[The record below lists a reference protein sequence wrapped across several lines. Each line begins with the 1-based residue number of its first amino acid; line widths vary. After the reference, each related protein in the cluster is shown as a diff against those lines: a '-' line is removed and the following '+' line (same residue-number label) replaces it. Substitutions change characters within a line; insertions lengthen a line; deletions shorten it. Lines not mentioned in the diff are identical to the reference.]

1 MKINL
6 QEYCK
11 DISNY
16 QRFPTREVMVGDIA
30 IGKDNPIRVQSM
42 TTTDTMDTKGTI
54 AQSIRMIDAGCEIV
68 RITAPSIKE
77 AKNLKMIRDGLRD
90 KGYKTPLVA
99 DIHFTPNAALE
110 ASKIVEKV
118 RINPGNYVDKK
129 KFEVKEYDDK
139 SYQDE
144 LLKIEEKFIP
154 LISSCKEN
162 RVAMRI
168 GTNHGSL
175 SDRIMNRFGDTPLGM
190 VESAMEFLRICKQ
203 NDYDQIV
210 LSMKSSNPIV
220 MIHAYRLLVK
230 SMENENMHY
239 PLHLGVTEAG
249 DGLDGRIKSALGI
262 GTLLSEGIGDTIR
275 VSLTEDPEFE
285 IPAADKILSK
295 IDNISRKVRLKNTE
309 KRAFSFFKRETLSIE
324 NIGEKNPPIVIS
336 SNSNDFEGNF
346 PDYLF
351 TNDLSSL
358 DDSKKYIIE
367 GKDWNKNLSKNI
379 FPYFNSLKGFR
390 TSEAVS
396 DTLNFVE
403 IKLSKVTN
411 TIMQTFSNNVVI
423 ILDVDNGSRH
433 DLLSAFN
440 FFEEKQIKIPVVL
453 KGSYQSSDFEQI
465 SIDASIDLGS
475 ILLEGMGNGVWIQ
488 AKDFESKINELSFLI
503 LQNTRT
509 RIFKTDYISCPS
521 CGRTKFNLQETTAL
535 VKEKTSHLKGL
546 KIAVMGCIV
555 NGPGEMADADYG
567 YVGSGKDV
575 ISLYKGKDLV
585 KRNISSKDAVDELI
599 NLIKANNDWVEP
611 LI

>member
-1 MKINL
+1 MRRKTL
-6 QEYCK
+6 SVK
-11 DISNY
+11 
-16 QRFPTREVMVGDIA
+16 
-30 IGKDNPIRVQSM
+30 IGKVLIGSDHCIKTQSM
-42 TTTDTMDTKGTI
+42 TTASTMDTDKSVDE
-54 AQSIRMIDAGCEIV
+54 AIRIIQAGGKLV
-68 RITAPSIKE
+68 RFTAPNINE
-77 AKNLKMIRDGLRD
+77 AKNLLNIKNALVA
-90 KGYKTPLVA
+90 KGYDDPLVA

-154 LISSCKEN
+154 LINSCKEN
-162 RVAMRI
+162 KVAMRI

-175 SDRIMNRFGDTPLGM
+175 SDRVMNRFGDTPLGM

-262 GTLLSEGIGDTIR
+262 GTLLTEGIGDTIR

-285 IPAADKILSK
+285 IPAAEKILEK
-295 IDNISRKVRLKNTE
+295 IDSISEKIRLKNTD
-309 KRAFSFFKRETLSIE
+309 KRAFSFFKRETESIK

-336 SNSNDFEGNF
+336 NSSNDFEGNF

-351 TNDLSSL
+351 IDNLDNL

-367 GKDWNKNLSKNI
+367 GKDWNENLSKNI
-379 FPYFNSLKGFR
+379 FPYFNSLKDFR
-390 TSEAVS
+390 KSEAVS
-396 DTLNFVE
+396 NTLNFIE
-403 IKLSKVTN
+403 IELSKITN

-423 ILDVDNGSRH
+423 VLNVDNANRH
-433 DLLSAFN
+433 DLLIVFN
-440 FFEEKQIKIPVVL
+440 FLEDKRIKIPVIL
-453 KGSYQSSDFEQI
+453 KGSYQSSDFEKVA
-465 SIDASIDLGS
+465 IDASIDIGS
-475 ILLEGMGNGVWIQ
+475 ILLEGMGNGIWIQ
-488 AKDFESKINELSFLI
+488 AKDFDSKINELSFLI

-521 CGRTKFNLQETTAL
+521 CGRTKFDLQETTAL
-535 VKEKTSHLKGL
+535 VKEHTNHLKGL
-546 KIAVMGCIV
+546 KISVMGCIV

-567 YVGSGKDV
+567 YVGSGDGV
-575 ISLYKGKDLV
+575 ISLYKGKELV
-585 KRNISSKDAVDELI
+585 KRNISSEQAVDELI
-599 NLIKANNDWVEP
+599 QLIKENDDWVDP
-611 LI
+611 KN

>member
-1 MKINL
+1 MRRKTL
-6 QEYCK
+6 
-11 DISNY
+11 SV
-16 QRFPTREVMVGDIA
+16 R
-30 IGKDNPIRVQSM
+30 IGKVFIGSDHSIKTQSM
-42 TTTDTMDTKGTI
+42 TTASTMDTDKSVDE
-54 AQSIRMIDAGCEIV
+54 AIRIIQAGGKLV
-68 RITAPSIKE
+68 RFTAPNINE
-77 AKNLKMIRDGLRD
+77 AKNLLNIKNALVA
-90 KGYKTPLVA
+90 KGYDDPLVA

-154 LISSCKEN
+154 LINSCKEN
-162 RVAMRI
+162 KVAMRI

-175 SDRIMNRFGDTPLGM
+175 SDRVMNRFGDTPLGM

-262 GTLLSEGIGDTIR
+262 GTLLTEGIGDTIR

-285 IPAADKILSK
+285 IPAAEKILEK
-295 IDNISRKVRLKNTE
+295 IDSISEKIRLKNTD
-309 KRAFSFFKRETLSIE
+309 KRAFSFFKRETESIK

-336 SNSNDFEGNF
+336 NSSNDFEGNF

-351 TNDLSSL
+351 INDLDNL

-367 GKDWNKNLSKNI
+367 GKDWNENLSKNI
-379 FPYFNSLKGFR
+379 FPYFNSLKDFR
-390 TSEAVS
+390 KSEAVS
-396 DTLNFVE
+396 NTLNFIE
-403 IKLSKVTN
+403 IELSKITN

-423 ILDVDNGSRH
+423 VLNVDNTNRH
-433 DLLSAFN
+433 DLLRAFN
-440 FFEEKQIKIPVVL
+440 FFEEKRIKIPVIL
-453 KGSYQSSDFEQI
+453 KGSYQSSDFEKVA
-465 SIDASIDLGS
+465 IDASIDIGS
-475 ILLEGMGNGVWIQ
+475 ILLEGMGNGIWIQ
-488 AKDFESKINELSFLI
+488 TKDFDSKINELSFLI

-521 CGRTKFNLQETTAL
+521 CGRTKFDLQETTAL
-535 VKEKTSHLKGL
+535 VKEHTNHLKGL
-546 KIAVMGCIV
+546 KISVMGCIV

-567 YVGSGKDV
+567 YVGSGDGV
-575 ISLYKGKDLV
+575 ISLYKGKELV
-585 KRNISSKDAVDELI
+585 KRNISSEQAVDELI
-599 NLIKANNDWVEP
+599 QLIKENDDWVDP
-611 LI
+611 KN

>member
-1 MKINL
+1 MRRKTL
-6 QEYCK
+6 SVK
-11 DISNY
+11 
-16 QRFPTREVMVGDIA
+16 
-30 IGKDNPIRVQSM
+30 IGKVFIGSDHSIKTQSM
-42 TTTDTMDTKGTI
+42 TTASTMDTDKSVDE
-54 AQSIRMIDAGCEIV
+54 AIRIIQAGGKLV
-68 RITAPSIKE
+68 RFTAPNINE
-77 AKNLKMIRDGLRD
+77 AKNLLNIKNALVA
-90 KGYKTPLVA
+90 KGYDDPLVA

-154 LISSCKEN
+154 LINSCKEN
-162 RVAMRI
+162 KVAMRI

-175 SDRIMNRFGDTPLGM
+175 SDRVMNRFGDTPLGM

-262 GTLLSEGIGDTIR
+262 GTLLTEGIGDTIR

-285 IPAADKILSK
+285 IPAAEKILEK
-295 IDNISRKVRLKNTE
+295 IDSISKKIRLKNTD
-309 KRAFSFFKRETLSIE
+309 KRAFSFFKRETESIK

-336 SNSNDFEGNF
+336 NSSNDFEGNF

-351 TNDLSSL
+351 INDLDNL

-367 GKDWNKNLSKNI
+367 GKDWNENLSKNI
-379 FPYFNSLKGFR
+379 FPYFNSLKDFR
-390 TSEAVS
+390 KSEAVS
-396 DTLNFVE
+396 NTLNFIE
-403 IKLSKVTN
+403 IELSKITN

-423 ILDVDNGSRH
+423 VLNVDNENRH
-433 DLLSAFN
+433 DLLRVFN
-440 FFEEKQIKIPVVL
+440 FLEDKRIKIPVIL
-453 KGSYQSSDFEQI
+453 KGSYQSSDFEKVA
-465 SIDASIDLGS
+465 IDASIDIGS
-475 ILLEGMGNGVWIQ
+475 ILLEGMGNGIWIQ
-488 AKDFESKINELSFLI
+488 TKDFDSKINELSFLI

-521 CGRTKFNLQETTAL
+521 CGRTKFDLQETTAL
-535 VKEKTSHLKGL
+535 VKEHTNHLKGL
-546 KIAVMGCIV
+546 KISVMGCIV

-567 YVGSGKDV
+567 YVGSGDGV
-575 ISLYKGKDLV
+575 ISLYKGKELV
-585 KRNISSKDAVDELI
+585 KRNISSEQAVDELI
-599 NLIKANNDWVEP
+599 QLIKENDDWVDP
-611 LI
+611 KN

>member
-1 MKINL
+1 MRRQTLSVK
-6 QEYCK
+6 
-11 DISNY
+11 
-16 QRFPTREVMVGDIA
+16 
-30 IGKDNPIRVQSM
+30 IGKVFIGSEHSIKTQSM
-42 TTTDTMDTKGTI
+42 TTASTMDTN
-54 AQSIRMIDAGCEIV
+54 QSVDEAIRIIKAGGKLV
-68 RITAPSIKE
+68 RFTAPNINE
-77 AKNLKMIRDGLRD
+77 AKNLLNIKKALVE
-90 KGYKTPLVA
+90 KGYDNPLVA

-129 KFEVKEYDDK
+129 KFEVKEYDDA

-154 LISSCKEN
+154 LINSCKQN
-162 RVAMRI
+162 DVAMRI

-190 VESAMEFLRICKQ
+190 VESAMEFLRICRQ

-230 SMENENMHY
+230 SMEDENMHY

-262 GTLLSEGIGDTIR
+262 GTLLTEGIGDTIR

-285 IPAADKILSK
+285 IPAAEKILEK
-295 IDNISRKVRLKNTE
+295 IDSFSKKVRLKNTN
-309 KRAFSFFKRETLSIE
+309 KRAFSFFKRETESIE
-324 NIGEKNPPIVIS
+324 NVGDKNPPIVIS
-336 SNSNDFEGNF
+336 NNPNDFEGNF

-351 TNDLSSL
+351 VNDLSNL

-367 GKDWNKNLSKNI
+367 AKDWNKNLSKNI
-379 FPYFNSLKGFR
+379 FPYFNSLKDFR
-390 TSEAVS
+390 KSESVS

-403 IKLSKVTN
+403 IDLSKVKN

-423 ILDVDNGSRH
+423 VLDVDNNRRH
-433 DLLSAFN
+433 DILSAFN
-440 FFEEKQIKIPVVL
+440 FFEEKRIKIPVIL
-453 KGSYQSSDFEQI
+453 RGNYQSSDFEKVA
-465 SIDASIDLGS
+465 IDASIDLGS
-475 ILLEGMGNGVWIQ
+475 ILLEGMGNGIWIQ
-488 AKDFESKINELSFLI
+488 AMDFEPKINELSFLI

-521 CGRTKFNLQETTAL
+521 CGRTKFDLQETTAL
-535 VKEKTSHLKGL
+535 VKKHTNHLKGL
-546 KIAVMGCIV
+546 KISVMGCIV

-567 YVGSGKDV
+567 YVGSGDGI
-575 ISLYKGKDLV
+575 ISLYKGKELV
-585 KRNISSKDAVDELI
+585 KRNISSEDAVDELI
-599 NLIKANNDWVEP
+599 LLIKENDDWVDP
-611 LI
+611 KN

>member
-1 MKINL
+1 MRRKTL
-6 QEYCK
+6 SVK
-11 DISNY
+11 
-16 QRFPTREVMVGDIA
+16 
-30 IGKDNPIRVQSM
+30 IGKVFIGSDHSIKTQSM
-42 TTTDTMDTKGTI
+42 TTASTMDTDKSVDE
-54 AQSIRMIDAGCEIV
+54 AIRIIQAGGKLV
-68 RITAPSIKE
+68 RFTAPNINE
-77 AKNLKMIRDGLRD
+77 AKNLLNIKNALVA
-90 KGYKTPLVA
+90 KGYDDPLVA

-154 LISSCKEN
+154 LINSCKEN
-162 RVAMRI
+162 KVAMRI

-175 SDRIMNRFGDTPLGM
+175 SDRVMNRFGDTPLGM

-262 GTLLSEGIGDTIR
+262 GTLLTEGIGDTIR

-285 IPAADKILSK
+285 IPAAEKILEK
-295 IDNISRKVRLKNTE
+295 IDSISKKIRLKNTD
-309 KRAFSFFKRETLSIE
+309 KRAFSFFKRQTESIE

-336 SNSNDFEGNF
+336 NSSNDFEGNF

-351 TNDLSSL
+351 IDDLDNL

-367 GKDWNKNLSKNI
+367 GKDWNENLSKNI
-379 FPYFNSLKGFR
+379 FPYFNSLKDFR
-390 TSEAVS
+390 KSEAVS
-396 DTLNFVE
+396 NTLNFIE
-403 IKLSKVTN
+403 IELSKITN

-423 ILDVDNGSRH
+423 VLNVDNAIRH

-440 FFEEKQIKIPVVL
+440 FLEEKRIKIPVIL
-453 KGSYQSSDFEQI
+453 KGSYQSSDFEKVA
-465 SIDASIDLGS
+465 IDASIDIGS
-475 ILLEGMGNGVWIQ
+475 ILLEGMGNGIWIQ
-488 AKDFESKINELSFLI
+488 AKDFDSKINELSFLI

-521 CGRTKFNLQETTAL
+521 CGRTKFDLQETTAL
-535 VKEKTSHLKGL
+535 VKEHTNHLKGL
-546 KIAVMGCIV
+546 KISVMGCIV

-567 YVGSGKDV
+567 YVGSGDGV
-575 ISLYKGKDLV
+575 ISLYKGKELV
-585 KRNISSKDAVDELI
+585 KRNISSEQAVDELI
-599 NLIKANNDWVEP
+599 QLIKENDDWVDP
-611 LI
+611 KN

>member
-1 MKINL
+1 MRRKTL
-6 QEYCK
+6 SVK
-11 DISNY
+11 
-16 QRFPTREVMVGDIA
+16 
-30 IGKDNPIRVQSM
+30 IGKVFIGSDHSIKTQSM
-42 TTTDTMDTKGTI
+42 TTASTMDTDKSVDE
-54 AQSIRMIDAGCEIV
+54 AIRIIQAGGKLV
-68 RITAPSIKE
+68 RFTAPNINE
-77 AKNLKMIRDGLRD
+77 AKNLLNIKNALVA
-90 KGYKTPLVA
+90 KGYDDPLVA

-154 LISSCKEN
+154 LINSCKEN
-162 RVAMRI
+162 KVAMRI

-175 SDRIMNRFGDTPLGM
+175 SDRVMNRFGDTPLGM

-262 GTLLSEGIGDTIR
+262 GTLLTEGIGDTIR

-285 IPAADKILSK
+285 IPAAEKILEK
-295 IDNISRKVRLKNTE
+295 IDSISEKIRLKNTD
-309 KRAFSFFKRETLSIE
+309 KRAFSFFKRETESIK

-336 SNSNDFEGNF
+336 NSSNDFEGNF

-351 TNDLSSL
+351 INDLDNL

-367 GKDWNKNLSKNI
+367 GKDWNENLSKNI
-379 FPYFNSLKGFR
+379 FPYFNSLKDFR
-390 TSEAVS
+390 KSEAVS
-396 DTLNFVE
+396 NTLNFIE
-403 IKLSKVTN
+403 IELSKITN

-423 ILDVDNGSRH
+423 VLNVDNANRH

-440 FFEEKQIKIPVVL
+440 FLEKKRIKIPVIL
-453 KGSYQSSDFEQI
+453 KGSYQSSDFEKVA
-465 SIDASIDLGS
+465 IDASIDIGS
-475 ILLEGMGNGVWIQ
+475 ILLEGMGNGIWIQ
-488 AKDFESKINELSFLI
+488 TKDFDSKINELSFLI

-521 CGRTKFNLQETTAL
+521 CGRTKFDLQETTAL
-535 VKEKTSHLKGL
+535 VKEHTNHLKGL
-546 KIAVMGCIV
+546 KISVMGCIV

-567 YVGSGKDV
+567 YVGSGDGV
-575 ISLYKGKDLV
+575 ISLYKGKELV
-585 KRNISSKDAVDELI
+585 KRNISSEQAVDELI
-599 NLIKANNDWVEP
+599 QLIKENDDWVDP
-611 LI
+611 KN

>member
-1 MKINL
+1 MRRKTL
-6 QEYCK
+6 SVK
-11 DISNY
+11 
-16 QRFPTREVMVGDIA
+16 
-30 IGKDNPIRVQSM
+30 IGKVFIGSDHSIKTQSM
-42 TTTDTMDTKGTI
+42 TTASTMDTDKSVDE
-54 AQSIRMIDAGCEIV
+54 AIRIIQAGGKLV
-68 RITAPSIKE
+68 RFTAPNINE
-77 AKNLKMIRDGLRD
+77 AKNLLNIKNALVA
-90 KGYKTPLVA
+90 KGYDDPLVA

-154 LISSCKEN
+154 LINSCKEN
-162 RVAMRI
+162 KVAMRI

-175 SDRIMNRFGDTPLGM
+175 SDRVMNRFGDTPLGM

-262 GTLLSEGIGDTIR
+262 GTLLTEGIGDTIR

-285 IPAADKILSK
+285 IPAAEKILEK
-295 IDNISRKVRLKNTE
+295 IDSISKKIRLKNTD
-309 KRAFSFFKRETLSIE
+309 KRAFSFFKRETESIK
-324 NIGEKNPPIVIS
+324 NIGDKNPPIVIS
-336 SNSNDFEGNF
+336 NSSNDFEGNF

-351 TNDLSSL
+351 IDELDNL

-367 GKDWNKNLSKNI
+367 GKDWNENLSKNI
-379 FPYFNSLKGFR
+379 FPYFNSLKDFR
-390 TSEAVS
+390 KSKAVS
-396 DTLNFVE
+396 NTLNFIE
-403 IKLSKVTN
+403 IELSKITN

-423 ILDVDNGSRH
+423 VLNVNNANRH

-440 FFEEKQIKIPVVL
+440 FLEEKRIKIPVIL
-453 KGSYQSSDFEQI
+453 KGSYQSSDFEKVA
-465 SIDASIDLGS
+465 IDASIDIGS
-475 ILLEGMGNGVWIQ
+475 ILLEGMGNGIWIQ
-488 AKDFESKINELSFLI
+488 TKDFDSKINELSFLI

-521 CGRTKFNLQETTAL
+521 CGRTKFDLQETTAL
-535 VKEKTSHLKGL
+535 VKEHTNHLKGL
-546 KIAVMGCIV
+546 KISVMGCIV

-567 YVGSGKDV
+567 YVGSGDGV
-575 ISLYKGKDLV
+575 ISLYKGKELV
-585 KRNISSKDAVDELI
+585 KRNISSEQAVDELI
-599 NLIKANNDWVEP
+599 QLIKENDDWVDP
-611 LI
+611 KN

>member
-1 MKINL
+1 MRRKTL
-6 QEYCK
+6 SVK
-11 DISNY
+11 
-16 QRFPTREVMVGDIA
+16 
-30 IGKDNPIRVQSM
+30 IGKVFIGSDHSIKTQSM
-42 TTTDTMDTKGTI
+42 TTASTMDTDKSVDE
-54 AQSIRMIDAGCEIV
+54 AIRIIQAGGKLV
-68 RITAPSIKE
+68 RFTAPNINE
-77 AKNLKMIRDGLRD
+77 AKNLLNIKNALVA
-90 KGYKTPLVA
+90 KGYDDPLVA

-154 LISSCKEN
+154 LINSCKEN
-162 RVAMRI
+162 KVAMRI

-175 SDRIMNRFGDTPLGM
+175 SDRVMNRFGDTPLGM

-285 IPAADKILSK
+285 IPAAEKILEK
-295 IDNISRKVRLKNTE
+295 IDSISEKIRLKNTD
-309 KRAFSFFKRETLSIE
+309 KRAFSFFKRETESVK

-336 SNSNDFEGNF
+336 NSSNDFEGNF

-351 TNDLSSL
+351 IDNLDSL

-367 GKDWNKNLSKNI
+367 GKDWNENLSKNI
-379 FPYFNSLKGFR
+379 FPYFNSLKDFR
-390 TSEAVS
+390 KSESVS
-396 DTLNFVE
+396 NTLNFIE
-403 IKLSKVTN
+403 IELSKITN

-423 ILDVDNGSRH
+423 VLNVDNANRH
-433 DLLSAFN
+433 DLLRAFN
-440 FFEEKQIKIPVVL
+440 FLEEKRIKIPVIL
-453 KGSYQSSDFEQI
+453 KGSYQSSDFEKVA
-465 SIDASIDLGS
+465 IDASIDIGS
-475 ILLEGMGNGVWIQ
+475 ILLEGMGNGIWIQ
-488 AKDFESKINELSFLI
+488 TKDFDSKINELSFLI

-521 CGRTKFNLQETTAL
+521 CGRTKFDLQETTAL
-535 VKEKTSHLKGL
+535 VKEHTNHLKGL
-546 KIAVMGCIV
+546 KISVMGCIV

-567 YVGSGKDV
+567 YVGSGDGV
-575 ISLYKGKDLV
+575 ISLYKGKELV
-585 KRNISSKDAVDELI
+585 KRNISSEQAVDELI
-599 NLIKANNDWVEP
+599 QLIKENDDWVDP
-611 LI
+611 KN

>member
-1 MKINL
+1 MRRKTL
-6 QEYCK
+6 SVK
-11 DISNY
+11 
-16 QRFPTREVMVGDIA
+16 
-30 IGKDNPIRVQSM
+30 IGKVFIGSDHSIKTQSM
-42 TTTDTMDTKGTI
+42 TTASTMDTDKSVDE
-54 AQSIRMIDAGCEIV
+54 AIRIIQAGGKLV
-68 RITAPSIKE
+68 RFTAPNINE
-77 AKNLKMIRDGLRD
+77 AKNLLNIKNALVA
-90 KGYKTPLVA
+90 KGYDDPLVA

-154 LISSCKEN
+154 LINSCKEN
-162 RVAMRI
+162 KVAMRI

-175 SDRIMNRFGDTPLGM
+175 SDRVMNRFGDTPLGM

-249 DGLDGRIKSALGI
+249 DGLDGRIKSAIGI

-285 IPAADKILSK
+285 IPAAEKILEK
-295 IDNISRKVRLKNTE
+295 IDSISEKIRLKNTD
-309 KRAFSFFKRETLSIE
+309 KRAFSFFKRETESIK

-336 SNSNDFEGNF
+336 NSSNDFEGNF

-351 TNDLSSL
+351 IDNLDNL

-367 GKDWNKNLSKNI
+367 GKDWNENLSKNI
-379 FPYFNSLKGFR
+379 FPYFNSLKDFR
-390 TSEAVS
+390 KSEAVS
-396 DTLNFVE
+396 NTLNFIE
-403 IKLSKVTN
+403 IELSKITN

-423 ILDVDNGSRH
+423 VLNVDNANRH

-440 FFEEKQIKIPVVL
+440 FLEEKRIKIPVIL
-453 KGSYQSSDFEQI
+453 KGSYQSSDFEKVA
-465 SIDASIDLGS
+465 IDASIDIGS
-475 ILLEGMGNGVWIQ
+475 ILLEGMGNGIWIQ
-488 AKDFESKINELSFLI
+488 TKDFDSKINELSFLI

-521 CGRTKFNLQETTAL
+521 CGRTKFDLQETTAL
-535 VKEKTSHLKGL
+535 VKEHTNHLKGL
-546 KIAVMGCIV
+546 KISVMGCIV

-567 YVGSGKDV
+567 YVGSGDGV
-575 ISLYKGKDLV
+575 ISLYKGKELV
-585 KRNISSKDAVDELI
+585 KRNISSEQAVDELI
-599 NLIKANNDWVEP
+599 QLIKENDDWVDP
-611 LI
+611 KN

>member
-1 MKINL
+1 MRRQTLSVK
-6 QEYCK
+6 
-11 DISNY
+11 
-16 QRFPTREVMVGDIA
+16 
-30 IGKDNPIRVQSM
+30 IGKVFIGSEHSIKTQSM
-42 TTTDTMDTKGTI
+42 TTASTMDTN
-54 AQSIRMIDAGCEIV
+54 QSVDEAIRIIKAGGKLV
-68 RITAPSIKE
+68 RFTAPNINE
-77 AKNLKMIRDGLRD
+77 AKNLLNIKKALVG
-90 KGYKTPLVA
+90 KGYDNPLVA

-129 KFEVKEYDDK
+129 KFEVKEYDDA

-154 LISSCKEN
+154 LINSCKQN
-162 RVAMRI
+162 DVAMRI

-230 SMENENMHY
+230 SMEDENMHY

-262 GTLLSEGIGDTIR
+262 GTLLTEGIGDTIR

-285 IPAADKILSK
+285 IPAAEKILEK
-295 IDNISRKVRLKNTE
+295 IDSFSKKVRLKNTN
-309 KRAFSFFKRETLSIE
+309 KRAFSFFKRETESIE
-324 NIGEKNPPIVIS
+324 NVGDKNPPIVIS
-336 SNSNDFEGNF
+336 NNPNDFEGNF

-351 TNDLSSL
+351 VNDLSNL

-367 GKDWNKNLSKNI
+367 AKDWNKNLSKNI
-379 FPYFNSLKGFR
+379 FPYFNSLKDFR
-390 TSEAVS
+390 KSESVS

-403 IKLSKVTN
+403 IDLSKVKN

-423 ILDVDNGSRH
+423 VLDVDNNRRH
-433 DLLSAFN
+433 DILSAFN
-440 FFEEKQIKIPVVL
+440 FFEEKRIKIPVIL
-453 KGSYQSSDFEQI
+453 RGNYQSSDFEKVA
-465 SIDASIDLGS
+465 IDASIDLGS
-475 ILLEGMGNGVWIQ
+475 ILLEGMGNGIWIQ
-488 AKDFESKINELSFLI
+488 AMDFEPKINELSFLI

-521 CGRTKFNLQETTAL
+521 CGRTKFDLQETTAL
-535 VKEKTSHLKGL
+535 VKKHTNHLKGL
-546 KIAVMGCIV
+546 KISVMGCIV

-567 YVGSGKDV
+567 YVGSGDGI
-575 ISLYKGKDLV
+575 ISLYKGKELV
-585 KRNISSKDAVDELI
+585 KRNISSEDAVDELI
-599 NLIKANNDWVEP
+599 LLIKENDDWVDP
-611 LI
+611 KN

>member
-1 MKINL
+1 MRRKTL
-6 QEYCK
+6 SVK
-11 DISNY
+11 
-16 QRFPTREVMVGDIA
+16 
-30 IGKDNPIRVQSM
+30 IGKVFIGSDHSIKTQSM
-42 TTTDTMDTKGTI
+42 TTASTMDTDKSVDE
-54 AQSIRMIDAGCEIV
+54 AIRIIQAGGKLV
-68 RITAPSIKE
+68 RFTAPNINE
-77 AKNLKMIRDGLRD
+77 AKNLLNIKNALVA
-90 KGYKTPLVA
+90 KGYDDPLVA

-154 LISSCKEN
+154 LINSCKEN
-162 RVAMRI
+162 KVAMRI

-175 SDRIMNRFGDTPLGM
+175 SDRVMNRFGDTPLGM

-285 IPAADKILSK
+285 IPAAEKILEKINSISK
-295 IDNISRKVRLKNTE
+295 KIRLKNTD
-309 KRAFSFFKRETLSIE
+309 KRAFSFFKRETESIK

-336 SNSNDFEGNF
+336 NSSNDFEGNF

-351 TNDLSSL
+351 IDDLDNL

-367 GKDWNKNLSKNI
+367 GKDWNENLSKNI
-379 FPYFNSLKGFR
+379 FPYFNSLKDFR
-390 TSEAVS
+390 KSEAVS
-396 DTLNFVE
+396 NTLNFIE
-403 IKLSKVTN
+403 IELSKITN

-423 ILDVDNGSRH
+423 VLNVDNANRH

-440 FFEEKQIKIPVVL
+440 FLEEKRIKIPVIL
-453 KGSYQSSDFEQI
+453 KGSYQSSDFEKVA
-465 SIDASIDLGS
+465 IDASIDIGS
-475 ILLEGMGNGVWIQ
+475 ILLEGMGNGIWIQ
-488 AKDFESKINELSFLI
+488 TKDFDSKINELSFLI

-521 CGRTKFNLQETTAL
+521 CGRTKFDLQETTAL
-535 VKEKTSHLKGL
+535 VKEHTNHLKGL
-546 KIAVMGCIV
+546 KISVMGCIV

-567 YVGSGKDV
+567 YVGSGDGV
-575 ISLYKGKDLV
+575 ISLYKGKELV
-585 KRNISSKDAVDELI
+585 KRNISSEQAVDELI
-599 NLIKANNDWVEP
+599 QLIKENDDWVDP
-611 LI
+611 KN

>member
-1 MKINL
+1 MRRKTL
-6 QEYCK
+6 SVK
-11 DISNY
+11 
-16 QRFPTREVMVGDIA
+16 
-30 IGKDNPIRVQSM
+30 IGKVFIGSDHSIKTQSM
-42 TTTDTMDTKGTI
+42 TTASTMDTDKSVDE
-54 AQSIRMIDAGCEIV
+54 AIRIIQAGGKLV
-68 RITAPSIKE
+68 RFTAPNINE
-77 AKNLKMIRDGLRD
+77 AKNLLNIKNALVA
-90 KGYKTPLVA
+90 KGYDDPLVA

-154 LISSCKEN
+154 LINSCKEN
-162 RVAMRI
+162 KVAMRI

-175 SDRIMNRFGDTPLGM
+175 SDRVMNRFGDTPLGM

-285 IPAADKILSK
+285 IPAAEKILEK
-295 IDNISRKVRLKNTE
+295 IDSISKKIRLKNTD
-309 KRAFSFFKRETLSIE
+309 KRAFSFFKRETESIK

-336 SNSNDFEGNF
+336 NSSNDFEGNF

-351 TNDLSSL
+351 INDLDNL

-367 GKDWNKNLSKNI
+367 GKDWNENLSKNI
-379 FPYFNSLKGFR
+379 FPYFNSLKDFR
-390 TSEAVS
+390 KSEAVS
-396 DTLNFVE
+396 NTLNFIE
-403 IKLSKVTN
+403 IELSKITN

-423 ILDVDNGSRH
+423 VLNVDNANRH

-440 FFEEKQIKIPVVL
+440 FLEEKRIKIPVIL
-453 KGSYQSSDFEQI
+453 KGSYQSSDFEKVA
-465 SIDASIDLGS
+465 IDASIDIGS
-475 ILLEGMGNGVWIQ
+475 ILLEGMGNGIWIQ
-488 AKDFESKINELSFLI
+488 TKDFDSKINELSFLI

-521 CGRTKFNLQETTAL
+521 CGRTKFDLQETTAL
-535 VKEKTSHLKGL
+535 VKEHTNHLKGL
-546 KIAVMGCIV
+546 KISVMGCIV

-567 YVGSGKDV
+567 YVGSGDGV
-575 ISLYKGKDLV
+575 ISLYKGKELV
-585 KRNISSKDAVDELI
+585 KRNISSEQAVDELI
-599 NLIKANNDWVEP
+599 QLIKENDDWVDP
-611 LI
+611 KN

>member
-1 MKINL
+1 MRRKTL
-6 QEYCK
+6 SVK
-11 DISNY
+11 
-16 QRFPTREVMVGDIA
+16 
-30 IGKDNPIRVQSM
+30 IGKIFIGSDHSIKTQSM
-42 TTTDTMDTKGTI
+42 TTASTMDTNKSVDE
-54 AQSIRMIDAGCEIV
+54 AIRIIQAGGKLV
-68 RITAPSIKE
+68 RFTAPNINE
-77 AKNLKMIRDGLRD
+77 AKNLLNIKNALVA
-90 KGYKTPLVA
+90 KGYDDPLVA

-154 LISSCKEN
+154 LINSCKKN
-162 RVAMRI
+162 KVAMRI

-262 GTLLSEGIGDTIR
+262 GTLLTQGIGDTIR

-285 IPAADKILSK
+285 IPAAKKILEK
-295 IDNISRKVRLKNTE
+295 IDSISEKIRLKNTD
-309 KRAFSFFKRETLSIE
+309 KRAFSFFKRETESIK

-336 SNSNDFEGNF
+336 NSSNDFEGNF

-351 TNDLSSL
+351 IDDLDNL

-367 GKDWNKNLSKNI
+367 GKDWNENLSKNI
-379 FPYFNSLKGFR
+379 FPYFNSLKDFR
-390 TSEAVS
+390 KSEAVS
-396 DTLNFVE
+396 NTLNFIE
-403 IKLSKVTN
+403 IELSKITN

-423 ILDVDNGSRH
+423 VLNVDNANRH
-433 DLLSAFN
+433 DLLRAFN
-440 FFEEKQIKIPVVL
+440 FLEEKRIKIPVIL
-453 KGSYQSSDFEQI
+453 KGSYQSSDFEKVA
-465 SIDASIDLGS
+465 IDASIDIGS
-475 ILLEGMGNGVWIQ
+475 ILLEGMGNGIWIQ
-488 AKDFESKINELSFLI
+488 TKDFDSKINELSFLI

-521 CGRTKFNLQETTAL
+521 CGRTKFDLQETTAL
-535 VKEKTSHLKGL
+535 VKEHTNHLKGL
-546 KIAVMGCIV
+546 KISVMGCIV

-567 YVGSGKDV
+567 YVGSGDGV
-575 ISLYKGKDLV
+575 ISLYKGKELV
-585 KRNISSKDAVDELI
+585 KRNISSEQAVDELI
-599 NLIKANNDWVEP
+599 QLIKENDDWVDP
-611 LI
+611 KN

>member
-1 MKINL
+1 
-6 QEYCK
+6 
-11 DISNY
+11 
-16 QRFPTREVMVGDIA
+16 
-30 IGKDNPIRVQSM
+30 M
-42 TTTDTMDTKGTI
+42 TTASTMDTDKSVDE
-54 AQSIRMIDAGCEIV
+54 AIRIIQAGGKLV
-68 RITAPSIKE
+68 RFTAPNINE
-77 AKNLKMIRDGLRD
+77 AKNLLNIKNALVA
-90 KGYKTPLVA
+90 KGYDDPLVA

-154 LISSCKEN
+154 LINSCKEN
-162 RVAMRI
+162 KVAMRI

-175 SDRIMNRFGDTPLGM
+175 SDRVMNRFGDTPLGM

-262 GTLLSEGIGDTIR
+262 GTLLTEGIGDTIR

-285 IPAADKILSK
+285 IPAAEKILEK
-295 IDNISRKVRLKNTE
+295 IDSISEKIRLKNTD
-309 KRAFSFFKRETLSIE
+309 KRAFSFFKRETESIK

-336 SNSNDFEGNF
+336 NSSNDFEGNF

-351 TNDLSSL
+351 IDDLDNL
-358 DDSKKYIIE
+358 DNSKKYIIE
-367 GKDWNKNLSKNI
+367 GKDWNENLSKNI
-379 FPYFNSLKGFR
+379 FPYFNSLKDFR
-390 TSEAVS
+390 KSEAVS
-396 DTLNFVE
+396 NTLNFIE
-403 IKLSKVTN
+403 IELSKITN

-423 ILDVDNGSRH
+423 VLNVDNANRH

-440 FFEEKQIKIPVVL
+440 FLEEKRIKIPVIL
-453 KGSYQSSDFEQI
+453 KGSYQSSDFEKVA
-465 SIDASIDLGS
+465 IDASIDIGS
-475 ILLEGMGNGVWIQ
+475 ILLEGMGNGIWIQ
-488 AKDFESKINELSFLI
+488 TKDFDSKINELSFLI

-521 CGRTKFNLQETTAL
+521 CGRTKFDLQETTAL
-535 VKEKTSHLKGL
+535 VKEHTNHLKGL
-546 KIAVMGCIV
+546 KISVMGCIV

-567 YVGSGKDV
+567 YVGSGDGV
-575 ISLYKGKDLV
+575 ISLYKGKELV
-585 KRNISSKDAVDELI
+585 KRNISSEQAVDELI
-599 NLIKANNDWVEP
+599 QLIKENDDWVDP
-611 LI
+611 KN

>member
-1 MKINL
+1 MRRKTL
-6 QEYCK
+6 SVK
-11 DISNY
+11 
-16 QRFPTREVMVGDIA
+16 
-30 IGKDNPIRVQSM
+30 IGKVFIGSDHSIKTQSM
-42 TTTDTMDTKGTI
+42 TTASTMDTDKSVDE
-54 AQSIRMIDAGCEIV
+54 AIRIIQAGGKLV
-68 RITAPSIKE
+68 RFTAPNINE
-77 AKNLKMIRDGLRD
+77 AKNLLNIKNALVA
-90 KGYKTPLVA
+90 KGYDDPLVA

-144 LLKIEEKFIP
+144 LLKIEKKFIP
-154 LISSCKEN
+154 LINSCKEN
-162 RVAMRI
+162 KVAMRI

-175 SDRIMNRFGDTPLGM
+175 SDRVMNRFGDTPLGM

-285 IPAADKILSK
+285 IPAAEKILEK
-295 IDNISRKVRLKNTE
+295 IDSISEKIRLKNTD
-309 KRAFSFFKRETLSIE
+309 KRAFSFFKRETESIK

-336 SNSNDFEGNF
+336 NSSNDFEGNF

-351 TNDLSSL
+351 IDDLDNL

-367 GKDWNKNLSKNI
+367 GKDWNENLSKNI
-379 FPYFNSLKGFR
+379 FPYFNSLKDFR
-390 TSEAVS
+390 KSEAVS
-396 DTLNFVE
+396 NTLNFIE
-403 IKLSKVTN
+403 IELSKITN

-423 ILDVDNGSRH
+423 VLNVDNANRH

-440 FFEEKQIKIPVVL
+440 FLEEKRIKIPVIL
-453 KGSYQSSDFEQI
+453 KGSYQSSDFEKVA
-465 SIDASIDLGS
+465 IDASIDIGS
-475 ILLEGMGNGVWIQ
+475 ILLEGMGNGIWIQ
-488 AKDFESKINELSFLI
+488 TKDFDSKINELSFLI

-521 CGRTKFNLQETTAL
+521 CGRTKFDLQETTAL
-535 VKEKTSHLKGL
+535 VKEHTNHLKGL
-546 KIAVMGCIV
+546 KISVMGCIV

-567 YVGSGKDV
+567 YVGSGDGV
-575 ISLYKGKDLV
+575 ISLYKGKELV
-585 KRNISSKDAVDELI
+585 KRNISSEQAVDELI
-599 NLIKANNDWVEP
+599 QLIKENDDWVDP
-611 LI
+611 KN

>member
-1 MKINL
+1 MRRKTL
-6 QEYCK
+6 SVK
-11 DISNY
+11 
-16 QRFPTREVMVGDIA
+16 
-30 IGKDNPIRVQSM
+30 IGKVFIGSDHSIKTQSM
-42 TTTDTMDTKGTI
+42 TTASTMDTDKSVDE
-54 AQSIRMIDAGCEIV
+54 AIRIIQAGGKLV
-68 RITAPSIKE
+68 RFTAPNINE
-77 AKNLKMIRDGLRD
+77 AKNLLNIKNALVA
-90 KGYKTPLVA
+90 KGYDDPLVA

-154 LISSCKEN
+154 LINSCKEN
-162 RVAMRI
+162 KVAMRI

-175 SDRIMNRFGDTPLGM
+175 SDRVMNRFGDTPLGM

-262 GTLLSEGIGDTIR
+262 GTLLTEGIGDTIR

-285 IPAADKILSK
+285 IPAAEKILEK
-295 IDNISRKVRLKNTE
+295 IDSISKKIRLKNTD
-309 KRAFSFFKRETLSIE
+309 KRAFSFFKRETESIK

-336 SNSNDFEGNF
+336 NSSNDFEGNF

-351 TNDLSSL
+351 IDDLDNL

-367 GKDWNKNLSKNI
+367 GKDWNENLSKNI
-379 FPYFNSLKGFR
+379 FPYFNSLKDFR
-390 TSEAVS
+390 KSEAVS
-396 DTLNFVE
+396 NTLNFIE
-403 IKLSKVTN
+403 IELSKITN

-423 ILDVDNGSRH
+423 VLNVDNANRH
-433 DLLSAFN
+433 DLLIVFN
-440 FFEEKQIKIPVVL
+440 FLEDKRIKIPVIL
-453 KGSYQSSDFEQI
+453 KGSYQSSDFEKVA
-465 SIDASIDLGS
+465 IDASIDIGS
-475 ILLEGMGNGVWIQ
+475 ILLEGMGNGIWIQ
-488 AKDFESKINELSFLI
+488 TKDFDSKINELSFLI

-521 CGRTKFNLQETTAL
+521 CGRTKFDLQETTAL
-535 VKEKTSHLKGL
+535 VKEHTNHLKGL
-546 KIAVMGCIV
+546 KISVMGCIV

-567 YVGSGKDV
+567 YVGSGDGV
-575 ISLYKGKDLV
+575 ISLYKGKELV
-585 KRNISSKDAVDELI
+585 KRNISSEQAVDELI
-599 NLIKANNDWVEP
+599 QLIKENDDWVDP
-611 LI
+611 KN

>member
-1 MKINL
+1 MRRKTL
-6 QEYCK
+6 SVK
-11 DISNY
+11 
-16 QRFPTREVMVGDIA
+16 
-30 IGKDNPIRVQSM
+30 IGKVFIGSDHSIKTQSM
-42 TTTDTMDTKGTI
+42 TTASTMDTDKSVDE
-54 AQSIRMIDAGCEIV
+54 AIRIIQAGGKLV
-68 RITAPSIKE
+68 RFTAPNINE
-77 AKNLKMIRDGLRD
+77 AKNLLNIKNALVA
-90 KGYKTPLVA
+90 KGYDDPLVA

-154 LISSCKEN
+154 LINSCKEN
-162 RVAMRI
+162 KVAMRI

-175 SDRIMNRFGDTPLGM
+175 SDRVMNRFGDTPLGM

-262 GTLLSEGIGDTIR
+262 GTLLTEGIGDTIR

-285 IPAADKILSK
+285 IPAAEKILEK
-295 IDNISRKVRLKNTE
+295 IDSISEKIRLKNTD
-309 KRAFSFFKRETLSIE
+309 KRAFSFFKRETESIK

-336 SNSNDFEGNF
+336 NSSNDFEGNF

-351 TNDLSSL
+351 IDDIDNL

-367 GKDWNKNLSKNI
+367 GKDWNENLSKNI
-379 FPYFNSLKGFR
+379 FPYFNSLKDFR
-390 TSEAVS
+390 KSEAVS
-396 DTLNFVE
+396 NTLNFIE
-403 IKLSKVTN
+403 IELSKITN

-423 ILDVDNGSRH
+423 VLNVDNANRH
-433 DLLSAFN
+433 DLLRAFN
-440 FFEEKQIKIPVVL
+440 FLEEKRIKIPVIL
-453 KGSYQSSDFEQI
+453 KGSYQSSDFEKVA
-465 SIDASIDLGS
+465 IDASIDIGS
-475 ILLEGMGNGVWIQ
+475 ILLEGMGNGIWIQ
-488 AKDFESKINELSFLI
+488 TKDFDSKINELSFLI

-521 CGRTKFNLQETTAL
+521 CGRTKFDLQETTAL
-535 VKEKTSHLKGL
+535 VKEHTNHLKGL
-546 KIAVMGCIV
+546 KISVMGCIV

-567 YVGSGKDV
+567 YVGSGDGV
-575 ISLYKGKDLV
+575 ISLYKGKELV
-585 KRNISSKDAVDELI
+585 KRNISSEQAVDELI
-599 NLIKANNDWVEP
+599 QLIKENDDWVDP
-611 LI
+611 KN

>member
-1 MKINL
+1 MRRKTL
-6 QEYCK
+6 SVK
-11 DISNY
+11 
-16 QRFPTREVMVGDIA
+16 
-30 IGKDNPIRVQSM
+30 IGKVFIGSDHSIKTQSM
-42 TTTDTMDTKGTI
+42 TTASTMDTDKSVDE
-54 AQSIRMIDAGCEIV
+54 AIRIIQAGGKLV
-68 RITAPSIKE
+68 RFTAPNINE
-77 AKNLKMIRDGLRD
+77 AKNLLNIKNALVA
-90 KGYKTPLVA
+90 KGYDDPLVA

-154 LISSCKEN
+154 LINSCKEN
-162 RVAMRI
+162 KVAMRI

-175 SDRIMNRFGDTPLGM
+175 SDRVMNRFGDTPLGM

-262 GTLLSEGIGDTIR
+262 GTLLTEGIGDTIR

-285 IPAADKILSK
+285 IPAAEKILEK
-295 IDNISRKVRLKNTE
+295 IDSISEKIRLKNTD
-309 KRAFSFFKRETLSIE
+309 KRAFSFFKRETESIK

-336 SNSNDFEGNF
+336 NSSNDFEGNF

-351 TNDLSSL
+351 IDDLDNL

-367 GKDWNKNLSKNI
+367 GKDWNENLSKNI
-379 FPYFNSLKGFR
+379 FPYFNSLKDFR
-390 TSEAVS
+390 KSEAVS
-396 DTLNFVE
+396 NTLNFIE
-403 IKLSKVTN
+403 IELSKITN

-423 ILDVDNGSRH
+423 VLNVDNANRH
-433 DLLSAFN
+433 DLLRVFN
-440 FFEEKQIKIPVVL
+440 FLEDKRIKIPVIL
-453 KGSYQSSDFEQI
+453 KGSYQSSDFEKVA
-465 SIDASIDLGS
+465 IDASIDIGS
-475 ILLEGMGNGVWIQ
+475 ILLEGMGNGIWIQ
-488 AKDFESKINELSFLI
+488 TKDFDSKINELSFLI

-521 CGRTKFNLQETTAL
+521 CGRTKFDLQETTAL
-535 VKEKTSHLKGL
+535 VKEHTNHLKGL
-546 KIAVMGCIV
+546 KISVMGCIV

-567 YVGSGKDV
+567 YVGSGDGV
-575 ISLYKGKDLV
+575 ISLYKGKELV
-585 KRNISSKDAVDELI
+585 KRNISSEQAVDELI
-599 NLIKANNDWVEP
+599 QLIKENDDWVDP
-611 LI
+611 KN

>member
-1 MKINL
+1 MRRKTL
-6 QEYCK
+6 SVK
-11 DISNY
+11 
-16 QRFPTREVMVGDIA
+16 
-30 IGKDNPIRVQSM
+30 IGKVFIGSDHSIKTQSM
-42 TTTDTMDTKGTI
+42 TTASTMDTDKSVDE
-54 AQSIRMIDAGCEIV
+54 AIRIIQAGGKLV
-68 RITAPSIKE
+68 RFTAPNINE
-77 AKNLKMIRDGLRD
+77 AKNLLNIKNALVA
-90 KGYKTPLVA
+90 KGYDDPLVA

-154 LISSCKEN
+154 LINSCKEN
-162 RVAMRI
+162 KVAMRI

-175 SDRIMNRFGDTPLGM
+175 SDRVMNRFGDTPLGM

-262 GTLLSEGIGDTIR
+262 GTLLTEGIGDTIR

-285 IPAADKILSK
+285 IPAAEKILEK
-295 IDNISRKVRLKNTE
+295 IDSISKKIRLKNTD
-309 KRAFSFFKRETLSIE
+309 KRAFSFSKRQTESIE

-336 SNSNDFEGNF
+336 NSSNDFEGNS

-351 TNDLSSL
+351 IDNLDNL

-367 GKDWNKNLSKNI
+367 GKDWNENLSKNI
-379 FPYFNSLKGFR
+379 FPYFNSLKDFR
-390 TSEAVS
+390 KSEAVS
-396 DTLNFVE
+396 NTLNFIE
-403 IKLSKVTN
+403 IELSKITN

-423 ILDVDNGSRH
+423 VLNVDNANRH
-433 DLLSAFN
+433 DLLRVFN
-440 FFEEKQIKIPVVL
+440 FLEDKRIKIPVIL
-453 KGSYQSSDFEQI
+453 KGSYQSSDFEKVA
-465 SIDASIDLGS
+465 IDASIDIGS
-475 ILLEGMGNGVWIQ
+475 ILLEGMGNGIWIQ
-488 AKDFESKINELSFLI
+488 TKDFDSKINELSFLI

-521 CGRTKFNLQETTAL
+521 CGRTKFDLQETTAL
-535 VKEKTSHLKGL
+535 VKEHTNHLKGL
-546 KIAVMGCIV
+546 KISVMGCIV

-567 YVGSGKDV
+567 YVGSGDGV
-575 ISLYKGKDLV
+575 ISLYKGKELV
-585 KRNISSKDAVDELI
+585 KRNISSEQAVDELI
-599 NLIKANNDWVEP
+599 QLIKENDDWVDP
-611 LI
+611 KN

>member
-1 MKINL
+1 MRRKTL
-6 QEYCK
+6 SVK
-11 DISNY
+11 
-16 QRFPTREVMVGDIA
+16 
-30 IGKDNPIRVQSM
+30 IGKVFIGSDHSIKTQSM
-42 TTTDTMDTKGTI
+42 TTASTMDTDKSVDE
-54 AQSIRMIDAGCEIV
+54 AIRIIQAGGKLV
-68 RITAPSIKE
+68 RFTAPNINE
-77 AKNLKMIRDGLRD
+77 AKNLLNIKDALVA
-90 KGYKTPLVA
+90 KGYDDPLVA

-154 LISSCKEN
+154 LINSCKEN
-162 RVAMRI
+162 KVAMRI

-175 SDRIMNRFGDTPLGM
+175 SDRVMNRFGDTPLGM
-190 VESAMEFLRICKQ
+190 VESAMEFLRICKK

-285 IPAADKILSK
+285 IPAAEKILEK
-295 IDNISRKVRLKNTE
+295 IDSISEKIRLKNTD
-309 KRAFSFFKRETLSIE
+309 KRAFSFFKRETESIK

-336 SNSNDFEGNF
+336 NSSNDFEGNF

-351 TNDLSSL
+351 IDDLDNL

-367 GKDWNKNLSKNI
+367 GKDWNENLSKNI
-379 FPYFNSLKGFR
+379 FPYFNSLKDFR
-390 TSEAVS
+390 KSEAVS
-396 DTLNFVE
+396 NTLNFIE
-403 IKLSKVTN
+403 IELSKITN

-423 ILDVDNGSRH
+423 VLNVDNANRH

-440 FFEEKQIKIPVVL
+440 FLEEKRIKIPVIL
-453 KGSYQSSDFEQI
+453 KGSYQSSDFEKVA
-465 SIDASIDLGS
+465 IDASIDIGS
-475 ILLEGMGNGVWIQ
+475 ILLEGMGNGIWIQ
-488 AKDFESKINELSFLI
+488 TKDFDSKINELSFLI

-521 CGRTKFNLQETTAL
+521 CGRTKFDLQETTAL
-535 VKEKTSHLKGL
+535 VKEHTNHLKGL
-546 KIAVMGCIV
+546 KISVMGCIV

-567 YVGSGKDV
+567 YVGSGDGV
-575 ISLYKGKDLV
+575 ISLYKGKELV
-585 KRNISSKDAVDELI
+585 KRNISSEQAVDELI
-599 NLIKANNDWVEP
+599 QLIKENDDWVDP
-611 LI
+611 KN

>member
-1 MKINL
+1 MRRQTLSVK
-6 QEYCK
+6 
-11 DISNY
+11 
-16 QRFPTREVMVGDIA
+16 
-30 IGKDNPIRVQSM
+30 IGKVFIGSEHSIKTQSM
-42 TTTDTMDTKGTI
+42 TTASTMDTN
-54 AQSIRMIDAGCEIV
+54 QSVDEAIRIIKAGGKLV
-68 RITAPSIKE
+68 RFTAPNINE
-77 AKNLKMIRDGLRD
+77 AKNLLNIKNALVE
-90 KGYKTPLVA
+90 KGYDNPLVA

-129 KFEVKEYDDK
+129 KFEVKEYDDA

-154 LISSCKEN
+154 LINSCKQN
-162 RVAMRI
+162 DVAMRI

-230 SMENENMHY
+230 SMEDENMHY

-262 GTLLSEGIGDTIR
+262 GTLLTEGIGDTIR

-285 IPAADKILSK
+285 IPAAEKILEK
-295 IDNISRKVRLKNTE
+295 IDSFSKKVRLKNTN
-309 KRAFSFFKRETLSIE
+309 KRAFSFFKRETESIE
-324 NIGEKNPPIVIS
+324 NVGDKNPPIVIS
-336 SNSNDFEGNF
+336 NNPNDFEGNF

-351 TNDLSSL
+351 INDFSNL

-367 GKDWNKNLSKNI
+367 AKDWNKNLSKNI
-379 FPYFNSLKGFR
+379 FPYFNSLKDFR
-390 TSEAVS
+390 KSESVS

-403 IKLSKVTN
+403 IDLSKVKN

-423 ILDVDNGSRH
+423 VLDVDNNRRH
-433 DLLSAFN
+433 DILSAFN
-440 FFEEKQIKIPVVL
+440 FFEEKRIKIPVIL
-453 KGSYQSSDFEQI
+453 RGNYQSSDFEKVA
-465 SIDASIDLGS
+465 IDASIDLGS
-475 ILLEGMGNGVWIQ
+475 ILLEGMGNGIWIK
-488 AKDFESKINELSFLI
+488 AMDFEPKINELSFLI

-521 CGRTKFNLQETTAL
+521 CGRTKFDLQETTAL
-535 VKEKTSHLKGL
+535 VKKHTNHLKGL
-546 KIAVMGCIV
+546 KISVMGCIV

-567 YVGSGKDV
+567 YVGSGDGI
-575 ISLYKGKDLV
+575 ISLYKGKELV
-585 KRNISSKDAVDELI
+585 KRNISSEDAVDELI
-599 NLIKANNDWVEP
+599 LLIKENDDWVDP
-611 LI
+611 KN

>member
-1 MKINL
+1 MRRKTL
-6 QEYCK
+6 SVK
-11 DISNY
+11 
-16 QRFPTREVMVGDIA
+16 
-30 IGKDNPIRVQSM
+30 IGKVFIGSDHSIKTQSM
-42 TTTDTMDTKGTI
+42 TTASTMDTDKSVDE
-54 AQSIRMIDAGCEIV
+54 AIRIIQAGGKLV
-68 RITAPSIKE
+68 RFTAPNINE
-77 AKNLKMIRDGLRD
+77 AKNLLNIKNALVA
-90 KGYKTPLVA
+90 KGYDDPLVA

-154 LISSCKEN
+154 LINSCKEN
-162 RVAMRI
+162 KVAMRI

-175 SDRIMNRFGDTPLGM
+175 ADRVMNKFGDTPLGM

-262 GTLLSEGIGDTIR
+262 GTLLTEGIGDTIR

-285 IPAADKILSK
+285 IPAAEKILEK
-295 IDNISRKVRLKNTE
+295 IDSISEKIRLKNTD
-309 KRAFSFFKRETLSIE
+309 KRAFSFFKRETESIK

-336 SNSNDFEGNF
+336 NSSNDFEGNF

-351 TNDLSSL
+351 NDKVDNL

-367 GKDWNKNLSKNI
+367 GKDWNENLSKNI
-379 FPYFNSLKGFR
+379 FPYFNSLKDFR
-390 TSEAVS
+390 KSEAVS
-396 DTLNFVE
+396 NTLNFIE
-403 IKLSKVTN
+403 IELSKITN

-423 ILDVDNGSRH
+423 VLNVDNANRH
-433 DLLSAFN
+433 DLLRAFN
-440 FFEEKQIKIPVVL
+440 FLEEKRIKIPVIL
-453 KGSYQSSDFEQI
+453 KGSYQSSDFEKVA
-465 SIDASIDLGS
+465 IDASIDIGS
-475 ILLEGMGNGVWIQ
+475 ILLEGMGNGIWIQ
-488 AKDFESKINELSFLI
+488 TKDFDSKINELSFLI

-521 CGRTKFNLQETTAL
+521 CGRTKFDLQETTAL
-535 VKEKTSHLKGL
+535 VKEHTNHLKGL
-546 KIAVMGCIV
+546 KISVMGCIV

-567 YVGSGKDV
+567 YVGSGDGV
-575 ISLYKGKDLV
+575 ISLYKGKELV
-585 KRNISSKDAVDELI
+585 KRNISSEQAVDELI
-599 NLIKANNDWVEP
+599 QLIKENDDWVDP
-611 LI
+611 KN

>member
-1 MKINL
+1 MRRKTL
-6 QEYCK
+6 SVK
-11 DISNY
+11 
-16 QRFPTREVMVGDIA
+16 
-30 IGKDNPIRVQSM
+30 IGKVFIGSDHSIKTQSM
-42 TTTDTMDTKGTI
+42 TTASTMDTDKSVDE
-54 AQSIRMIDAGCEIV
+54 AIRIIQAGGKLV
-68 RITAPSIKE
+68 RFTAPNINE
-77 AKNLKMIRDGLRD
+77 AKNLLNIKNALVA
-90 KGYKTPLVA
+90 KGYDDPLVA

-139 SYQDE
+139 SYKDE

-154 LISSCKEN
+154 LINSCKEN
-162 RVAMRI
+162 KVAMRI

-175 SDRIMNRFGDTPLGM
+175 SDRVMNRFGDTPLGM

-285 IPAADKILSK
+285 IPAAEKILEK
-295 IDNISRKVRLKNTE
+295 IDSISEKIRLKNTD
-309 KRAFSFFKRETLSIE
+309 KRAFSFFKRETESIN

-336 SNSNDFEGNF
+336 NSSKDFEGNF

-351 TNDLSSL
+351 IDNLDNL

-367 GKDWNKNLSKNI
+367 GKDWNENLSKNI
-379 FPYFNSLKGFR
+379 FPYFNSLKDFR
-390 TSEAVS
+390 KSEAVS
-396 DTLNFVE
+396 NTLNFIE
-403 IKLSKVTN
+403 IELSKITN

-423 ILDVDNGSRH
+423 VLNVDNANRH
-433 DLLSAFN
+433 DLLRAFN
-440 FFEEKQIKIPVVL
+440 FLEEKRIKIPVIL
-453 KGSYQSSDFEQI
+453 KGSYQSLDFEKVA
-465 SIDASIDLGS
+465 IDASIDIGS
-475 ILLEGMGNGVWIQ
+475 ILLEGMGNGIWIQ
-488 AKDFESKINELSFLI
+488 TKDFDSKINELSFLI

-521 CGRTKFNLQETTAL
+521 CGRTKFDLQETTAL
-535 VKEKTSHLKGL
+535 VKEHTNHLKGL
-546 KIAVMGCIV
+546 KISVMGCIV

-567 YVGSGKDV
+567 YVGSGDGV
-575 ISLYKGKDLV
+575 ISLYKGKELV
-585 KRNISSKDAVDELI
+585 KRNISSEQAVDELI
-599 NLIKANNDWVEP
+599 QLIKENDDWVDP
-611 LI
+611 KN

>member
-1 MKINL
+1 MRRQTLSVK
-6 QEYCK
+6 
-11 DISNY
+11 
-16 QRFPTREVMVGDIA
+16 
-30 IGKDNPIRVQSM
+30 IGKVFIGSEHSIKTQSM
-42 TTTDTMDTKGTI
+42 TTASTMDTN
-54 AQSIRMIDAGCEIV
+54 QSVDEAIRIIKAGGKLV
-68 RITAPSIKE
+68 RFTAPNINE
-77 AKNLKMIRDGLRD
+77 AKNLLNIKKALVE
-90 KGYKTPLVA
+90 KGYDNPLVA

-129 KFEVKEYDDK
+129 KFEVKEYDDA

-154 LISSCKEN
+154 LINSCKQN
-162 RVAMRI
+162 DVAMRI

-230 SMENENMHY
+230 SMEDENMHY

-262 GTLLSEGIGDTIR
+262 GTLLTEGIGDTIR

-285 IPAADKILSK
+285 IPAAEKILEK
-295 IDNISRKVRLKNTE
+295 IDSFSKKVRLKNTN
-309 KRAFSFFKRETLSIE
+309 KRAFSFFKRETESIK
-324 NIGEKNPPIVIS
+324 NVGDKNPPIVIS
-336 SNSNDFEGNF
+336 NNPNDFEGNF

-351 TNDLSSL
+351 VNDLSNL

-367 GKDWNKNLSKNI
+367 AKDWNKNLSKNI
-379 FPYFNSLKGFR
+379 FPYFNSLKDFR
-390 TSEAVS
+390 KSESVS

-403 IKLSKVTN
+403 IDLSKVKN

-423 ILDVDNGSRH
+423 VLDVDNNRRH
-433 DLLSAFN
+433 DILSAFN
-440 FFEEKQIKIPVVL
+440 FFEEKRIKIPVIL
-453 KGSYQSSDFEQI
+453 RGNYQSSDFEKVA
-465 SIDASIDLGS
+465 IDASIDLGS
-475 ILLEGMGNGVWIQ
+475 ILLEGMGNGIWIQ
-488 AKDFESKINELSFLI
+488 ARDFETKINELSFLI

-521 CGRTKFNLQETTAL
+521 CGRTKFDLQETTAL
-535 VKEKTSHLKGL
+535 VKKHTNHLKGL
-546 KIAVMGCIV
+546 KISVMGCIV

-567 YVGSGKDV
+567 YVGSGDGV
-575 ISLYKGKDLV
+575 ISLYKGKELV
-585 KRNISSKDAVDELI
+585 KRNISSENAVDELI
-599 NLIKANNDWVEP
+599 RLIKENDDWVDP
-611 LI
+611 KN

>member
-1 MKINL
+1 MRRQTLSVK
-6 QEYCK
+6 
-11 DISNY
+11 
-16 QRFPTREVMVGDIA
+16 
-30 IGKDNPIRVQSM
+30 IGKVFIGSEHSIKTQSM
-42 TTTDTMDTKGTI
+42 TTASTMDTN
-54 AQSIRMIDAGCEIV
+54 QSVDEAIKIINAGGKLV
-68 RITAPSIKE
+68 RFTAPNINE
-77 AKNLKMIRDGLRD
+77 AKNLLNIKKALVE
-90 KGYKTPLVA
+90 KGYDNPLVA

-129 KFEVKEYDDK
+129 KFEVKEYDDA

-154 LISSCKEN
+154 LINSCKQN
-162 RVAMRI
+162 DVAMRI

-190 VESAMEFLRICKQ
+190 VESAMEFLRICRQ

-230 SMENENMHY
+230 SMEDENMHY

-262 GTLLSEGIGDTIR
+262 GTLLTEGIGDTIR

-285 IPAADKILSK
+285 IPAAEKILEK
-295 IDNISRKVRLKNTE
+295 IDSFSKKVRLKNTN
-309 KRAFSFFKRETLSIE
+309 KRAFSFFKRETESIK
-324 NIGEKNPPIVIS
+324 NVGDKNPPIVIS
-336 SNSNDFEGNF
+336 NNPNDFEGNF

-351 TNDLSSL
+351 VNDLSNL

-367 GKDWNKNLSKNI
+367 AKDWNKNLSKNI
-379 FPYFNSLKGFR
+379 FPYFNSLKDFR
-390 TSEAVS
+390 KSESVS

-403 IKLSKVTN
+403 IDLSKVKN

-423 ILDVDNGSRH
+423 VLDVDNNRRH
-433 DLLSAFN
+433 DILSAFN
-440 FFEEKQIKIPVVL
+440 FFEEKQIKIPVIL
-453 KGSYQSSDFEQI
+453 RGNYQSSDFEKVA
-465 SIDASIDLGS
+465 IDASIDLGS
-475 ILLEGMGNGVWIQ
+475 ILLEGMGNGIWIQ
-488 AKDFESKINELSFLI
+488 ARDFETKINELSFLI

-521 CGRTKFNLQETTAL
+521 CGRTKFDLQETTAL
-535 VKEKTSHLKGL
+535 VKKHTNHLKGL
-546 KIAVMGCIV
+546 KISVMGCIV

-567 YVGSGKDV
+567 YVGSGDGI
-575 ISLYKGKDLV
+575 ISLYKGKELV
-585 KRNISSKDAVDELI
+585 KRNISSEDAVDELI
-599 NLIKANNDWVEP
+599 LLIKENDDWVDP
-611 LI
+611 KN

>member
-1 MKINL
+1 MRRKTL
-6 QEYCK
+6 SVK
-11 DISNY
+11 
-16 QRFPTREVMVGDIA
+16 
-30 IGKDNPIRVQSM
+30 IGKVFIGSDHSIKTQSM
-42 TTTDTMDTKGTI
+42 TTASTMDTDKSVDE
-54 AQSIRMIDAGCEIV
+54 AIRIIQAGGKLV
-68 RITAPSIKE
+68 RFTAPNINE
-77 AKNLKMIRDGLRD
+77 AKNLLNIKNALVA
-90 KGYKTPLVA
+90 KGYNDPLVA

-154 LISSCKEN
+154 LINSCKEN
-162 RVAMRI
+162 KVAMRI

-175 SDRIMNRFGDTPLGM
+175 SDRVMNRFGDTPLGM

-262 GTLLSEGIGDTIR
+262 GTLLTEGIGDTIR

-285 IPAADKILSK
+285 IPAAEKILEK
-295 IDNISRKVRLKNTE
+295 IDSVSKKIRLKNTD
-309 KRAFSFFKRETLSIE
+309 KRAFSFFKRETESIK

-336 SNSNDFEGNF
+336 NSSNDFEGNF

-351 TNDLSSL
+351 IDNLDNL

-367 GKDWNKNLSKNI
+367 GKDWNENLSKNI
-379 FPYFNSLKGFR
+379 FPYFNSLKDFR
-390 TSEAVS
+390 KSEAVS
-396 DTLNFVE
+396 NTLNFIE
-403 IKLSKVTN
+403 IELSKITN

-423 ILDVDNGSRH
+423 VLNVDNANRH

-440 FFEEKQIKIPVVL
+440 FLEEKRIKIPVIL
-453 KGSYQSSDFEQI
+453 KGSYQSSDFERVA
-465 SIDASIDLGS
+465 IDASIDIGS
-475 ILLEGMGNGVWIQ
+475 ILLEGMGNGIWIQ
-488 AKDFESKINELSFLI
+488 TKDFDSKINELSFLI

-521 CGRTKFNLQETTAL
+521 CGRTKFDLQETTAL
-535 VKEKTSHLKGL
+535 VKEHTNHLKGL
-546 KIAVMGCIV
+546 KISVMGCIV

-567 YVGSGKDV
+567 YVGSGDGV
-575 ISLYKGKDLV
+575 ISLYKGKELV
-585 KRNISSKDAVDELI
+585 KRNISSEQAVDELI
-599 NLIKANNDWVEP
+599 QLIKENDDWVDP
-611 LI
+611 KN

>member
-1 MKINL
+1 MRRKTL
-6 QEYCK
+6 SVK
-11 DISNY
+11 
-16 QRFPTREVMVGDIA
+16 
-30 IGKDNPIRVQSM
+30 IGKVFIGSDHSIKTQSM
-42 TTTDTMDTKGTI
+42 TTASTMDTDKSVDE
-54 AQSIRMIDAGCEIV
+54 AIRIIQAGGKLV
-68 RITAPSIKE
+68 RFTAPNINE
-77 AKNLKMIRDGLRD
+77 AKNLSNIKNALVA
-90 KGYKTPLVA
+90 KGYDDPLVA

-154 LISSCKEN
+154 LINSCKEN
-162 RVAMRI
+162 KVAMRI

-175 SDRIMNRFGDTPLGM
+175 SDRVMNRFGDTPLGM

-230 SMENENMHY
+230 SMENENMHF

-262 GTLLSEGIGDTIR
+262 GTLLTEGIGDTIR

-285 IPAADKILSK
+285 IPAAEKILEKIESISK
-295 IDNISRKVRLKNTE
+295 KIRLKNTD
-309 KRAFSFFKRETLSIE
+309 KRAFSFFKRETESIK

-336 SNSNDFEGNF
+336 NSSNDFEGNF

-351 TNDLSSL
+351 IDDLDNL

-367 GKDWNKNLSKNI
+367 GKDWNENLSKNI
-379 FPYFNSLKGFR
+379 FPYFNSLKDFR
-390 TSEAVS
+390 KSEAVS
-396 DTLNFVE
+396 NTLNFIE
-403 IKLSKVTN
+403 IELSKITN

-423 ILDVDNGSRH
+423 VLNVDNANRH

-440 FFEEKQIKIPVVL
+440 FLEEKRIKIPVIL
-453 KGSYQSSDFEQI
+453 KGSYQSSDFEKVA
-465 SIDASIDLGS
+465 IDASIDIGS
-475 ILLEGMGNGVWIQ
+475 ILLEGMGNGIWIQ
-488 AKDFESKINELSFLI
+488 TKDFDSKINELSFLI

-521 CGRTKFNLQETTAL
+521 CGRTKFDLQETTAL
-535 VKEKTSHLKGL
+535 VKEHTNHLKGL
-546 KIAVMGCIV
+546 KISVMGCIV

-567 YVGSGKDV
+567 YVGSGDGV
-575 ISLYKGKDLV
+575 ISLYKGKELV
-585 KRNISSKDAVDELI
+585 KRNI
-599 NLIKANNDWVEP
+599 
-611 LI
+611 

>member
-1 MKINL
+1 MRRKTL
-6 QEYCK
+6 SVK
-11 DISNY
+11 
-16 QRFPTREVMVGDIA
+16 
-30 IGKDNPIRVQSM
+30 IGKVFIGSDHSIKTQSM
-42 TTTDTMDTKGTI
+42 TTASTMDTDKSVDE
-54 AQSIRMIDAGCEIV
+54 AIRIIQAGGKLV
-68 RITAPSIKE
+68 RFTAPNINE
-77 AKNLKMIRDGLRD
+77 AKNLLNIKNALVA
-90 KGYKTPLVA
+90 KGYDDPLVA

-154 LISSCKEN
+154 LINSCKEN
-162 RVAMRI
+162 KVAMRI

-175 SDRIMNRFGDTPLGM
+175 SDRVMNRFGDTPLGM

-262 GTLLSEGIGDTIR
+262 GTLLTEGIGDTIR

-285 IPAADKILSK
+285 IPAAEKILEK
-295 IDNISRKVRLKNTE
+295 IDSISEKLRLKNTD
-309 KRAFSFFKRETLSIE
+309 KRAFSFFKRETESIK

-336 SNSNDFEGNF
+336 NSSNDFEGNF

-351 TNDLSSL
+351 IDDLDNL

-367 GKDWNKNLSKNI
+367 GKDWNENLSKNI
-379 FPYFNSLKGFR
+379 FPYFNSLKDFR
-390 TSEAVS
+390 KSEAIS
-396 DTLNFVE
+396 NALNFIE
-403 IKLSKVTN
+403 IELSKITN

-423 ILDVDNGSRH
+423 VLNVNNANRH

-440 FFEEKQIKIPVVL
+440 FLEEKRIKIPVIL
-453 KGSYQSSDFEQI
+453 KGSYQSSDFEKVA
-465 SIDASIDLGS
+465 IDASIDIGS
-475 ILLEGMGNGVWIQ
+475 ILLEGMGNGIWIQ
-488 AKDFESKINELSFLI
+488 TKDFDSKINELSFLI

-521 CGRTKFNLQETTAL
+521 CGRTKFDLQETTAL
-535 VKEKTSHLKGL
+535 VKEHTNHLKGL
-546 KIAVMGCIV
+546 KISVMGCIV

-567 YVGSGKDV
+567 YVGSGDGV
-575 ISLYKGKDLV
+575 ISLYKGKELV
-585 KRNISSKDAVDELI
+585 KRNISSEQAVDELI
-599 NLIKANNDWVEP
+599 QLIKENDDWVDP
-611 LI
+611 KN

>member
-1 MKINL
+1 MRRKTL
-6 QEYCK
+6 SVK
-11 DISNY
+11 
-16 QRFPTREVMVGDIA
+16 
-30 IGKDNPIRVQSM
+30 IGKVFIGSDHSIKTQSM
-42 TTTDTMDTKGTI
+42 TTASTMDTDKSVDE
-54 AQSIRMIDAGCEIV
+54 AIRIIQAGGKLV
-68 RITAPSIKE
+68 RFTAPNINE
-77 AKNLKMIRDGLRD
+77 AKNLLNIKNALVA
-90 KGYKTPLVA
+90 KGYDDPLVA

-154 LISSCKEN
+154 LINSCKEN
-162 RVAMRI
+162 KVAMRI

-175 SDRIMNRFGDTPLGM
+175 SDRVMNRFGDTPLGM

-203 NDYDQIV
+203 NDFDQIV

-262 GTLLSEGIGDTIR
+262 GTLLTEGLGDTVR

-285 IPAADKILSK
+285 IPVAEKILEK
-295 IDNISRKVRLKNTE
+295 IDSISKKIRLKNTD
-309 KRAFSFFKRETLSIE
+309 KRAFSFFKRETESIK

-336 SNSNDFEGNF
+336 NSSNDFEGNF

-351 TNDLSSL
+351 IDNL
-358 DDSKKYIIE
+358 DNLDESKQYIIE
-367 GKDWNKNLSKNI
+367 GKDWNKNLAKNI
-379 FPYFNSLKGFR
+379 FPYFNSLKDFR
-390 TSEAVS
+390 KSKAVS
-396 DTLNFVE
+396 NTLNFIE
-403 IKLSKVTN
+403 IELSKITN
-411 TIMQTFSNNVVI
+411 TIMQTFSNSVVI
-423 ILDVDNGSRH
+423 VLNVDNTNRH

-440 FFEEKQIKIPVVL
+440 FLEEKQIKIPVIL
-453 KGSYQSSDFEQI
+453 KGSYQSLDFEKVA
-465 SIDASIDLGS
+465 IDASIEIGS
-475 ILLEGMGNGVWIQ
+475 ILLEGMGNGIWIQ
-488 AKDFESKINELSFLI
+488 AKDFDSKINELSFLI

-521 CGRTKFNLQETTAL
+521 CGRTKFDLRETTAL
-535 VKEKTSHLKGL
+535 VKEHTNHLKGL
-546 KIAVMGCIV
+546 KISVMGCIV

-567 YVGSGKDV
+567 YVGSGDGV
-575 ISLYKGKDLV
+575 ISLYKGKELV
-585 KRNISSKDAVDELI
+585 KRNISSEQAVNELI
-599 NLIKANNDWVEP
+599 QLIKENDDWVDP
-611 LI
+611 KN

>member
-1 MKINL
+1 MRRKTL
-6 QEYCK
+6 SVK
-11 DISNY
+11 
-16 QRFPTREVMVGDIA
+16 
-30 IGKDNPIRVQSM
+30 IGKVFIGSDHSIKTQSM
-42 TTTDTMDTKGTI
+42 TTASTMDTDKSVDE
-54 AQSIRMIDAGCEIV
+54 AIRIIQAGGKLV
-68 RITAPSIKE
+68 RFTAPNINE
-77 AKNLKMIRDGLRD
+77 AKNLLNIKNALVA
-90 KGYKTPLVA
+90 KGYDDPLVA

-154 LISSCKEN
+154 LINSCKEN
-162 RVAMRI
+162 KVAMRI

-175 SDRIMNRFGDTPLGM
+175 SDRVMNRFGDTPLGM
-190 VESAMEFLRICKQ
+190 VESAMEFLRICKK

-262 GTLLSEGIGDTIR
+262 GTLLTEGIGDTIR

-285 IPAADKILSK
+285 IPAAEKILEK
-295 IDNISRKVRLKNTE
+295 IDSISKKIRLKNTD
-309 KRAFSFFKRETLSIE
+309 KRAFSFFKRETESIK

-336 SNSNDFEGNF
+336 NSSNDFEGNF

-351 TNDLSSL
+351 IDDIDNL

-367 GKDWNKNLSKNI
+367 GKDWNENLSKNI
-379 FPYFNSLKGFR
+379 FPYFNSLKDFR
-390 TSEAVS
+390 KSEAVS
-396 DTLNFVE
+396 NTLNFIE
-403 IKLSKVTN
+403 IELSKITN

-423 ILDVDNGSRH
+423 VLNVDNVNRH

-440 FFEEKQIKIPVVL
+440 FFEEKRIKIPVIL
-453 KGSYQSSDFEQI
+453 KGSYQSSDFEKVA
-465 SIDASIDLGS
+465 IDASIDIGS
-475 ILLEGMGNGVWIQ
+475 ILLEGMGNGIWIQ
-488 AKDFESKINELSFLI
+488 TKDFDSKINELSFLI

-521 CGRTKFNLQETTAL
+521 CGRTKFDLQETTAL
-535 VKEKTSHLKGL
+535 VKEHTNHLKGL
-546 KIAVMGCIV
+546 KISVMGCIV

-567 YVGSGKDV
+567 YVGSGDGV
-575 ISLYKGKDLV
+575 ISLYKGKELV
-585 KRNISSKDAVDELI
+585 KRNISSEQAVDELI
-599 NLIKANNDWVEP
+599 QLIKENDDWVDP
-611 LI
+611 KN

>member
-1 MKINL
+1 MRRKTL
-6 QEYCK
+6 SVK
-11 DISNY
+11 
-16 QRFPTREVMVGDIA
+16 
-30 IGKDNPIRVQSM
+30 IGKVFIGSDHSIKTQSM
-42 TTTDTMDTKGTI
+42 TTASTMDTDKSVDE
-54 AQSIRMIDAGCEIV
+54 AIRIIQAGGKLV
-68 RITAPSIKE
+68 RFTAPNINE
-77 AKNLKMIRDGLRD
+77 AKNLLNIKNALVA
-90 KGYKTPLVA
+90 KGYDDPLVA

-154 LISSCKEN
+154 LINSCKEN
-162 RVAMRI
+162 KVAMRI

-175 SDRIMNRFGDTPLGM
+175 SDRVMNRFGDTPLGM
-190 VESAMEFLRICKQ
+190 VESAMEFLRICKI

-285 IPAADKILSK
+285 IPAAEKILEK
-295 IDNISRKVRLKNTE
+295 IDSISEKIRLKNTD
-309 KRAFSFFKRETLSIE
+309 KRAFSFFKRETESIK

-336 SNSNDFEGNF
+336 NSSNDFEGNF

-351 TNDLSSL
+351 IDDLDNL

-367 GKDWNKNLSKNI
+367 GKDWNENLSKNI
-379 FPYFNSLKGFR
+379 FPYFNSLKDFR
-390 TSEAVS
+390 KSEAVS
-396 DTLNFVE
+396 NTLNFIE
-403 IKLSKVTN
+403 IELSKITN

-423 ILDVDNGSRH
+423 VLNVDNANRH

-440 FFEEKQIKIPVVL
+440 FLEEKRIKIPVIL
-453 KGSYQSSDFEQI
+453 KGSYQSSDFEKVA
-465 SIDASIDLGS
+465 IDASIDIGS
-475 ILLEGMGNGVWIQ
+475 ILLEGMGNGIWIQ
-488 AKDFESKINELSFLI
+488 TKDFDSKINELSFLI

-521 CGRTKFNLQETTAL
+521 CGRTKFDLQETTAL
-535 VKEKTSHLKGL
+535 VKEHTNHLKGL
-546 KIAVMGCIV
+546 KISVMGCIV

-567 YVGSGKDV
+567 YVGSGDGV
-575 ISLYKGKDLV
+575 ISLYKGKELV
-585 KRNISSKDAVDELI
+585 KRNISSEQAVDELI
-599 NLIKANNDWVEP
+599 QLIKENDDWVDP
-611 LI
+611 KN